1 MRTYQADKNKQR
13 NRWLTDQIFQMM
25 CVIVASIVVVSLVV
39 LISTIFSGA
48 YNGITFAKSVPL
60 LENDAGISD
69 DDSITNVN
77 RPLYRILDFT
87 GPAKSNSAIYAK
99 KTSESEAEGKQIGSS
114 TLNNDGG
121 GEVKCDALEEGIYD
135 VWFVIFDAD
144 GNELQRSKSVQLTID
159 RQSPTGLQFDEST
172 LGDRELNQ
180 AELDEFVIG
189 GSGIEQ
195 TSRVELNLTDEFGNS
210 VGPLAA
216 RIKKDGK
223 WRIAKTSLRNL
234 LIENGELKANGKIK
248 LKAVQTDLAGN
259 KQDAVALILDVNR
272 ENGKPADLVTEFDDD
287 LVDLSVL
294 DFDVS
299 PPTNFKTFLT
309 SYHHDNAPEVS
320 GIRAAIIGSVL
331 LCLVCAAF
339 TIPIG
344 IGTAIF
350 MEDFKP
356 KNAVL
361 RFVHSVIQLNINNLA
376 GVPSIVYGI
385 LGVTAFVYMFSLFPP
400 AKANEP
406 AKYEFG
412 TNYYY
417 QVNTLGGKIVQIP
430 CTDKYQ
436 TTIQINEPIE
446 ATGSNGKFELQVVQ
460 SRVGLSDAQKA
471 VSVKQGK
478 KASIVT
484 SEHYWFY
491 FSLPFGKGFLAAGL
505 TLGLVVL
512 PIIIISSQEAIRAVP
527 DSLREASAGMGATRW
542 QTVRHVVLPS
552 ATPGI
557 MTGTILSLSRAIG
570 EAAPVL
576 AVMGGI
582 ISNVGGPS
590 NLMDNCTA
598 LPIVIYKWA
607 KDASRGFHSLSASAI
622 IVLLL
627 LLLLMNSVA
636 IVIRYRAERKNK

>member
-1 MRTYQADKNKQR
+1 
-13 NRWLTDQIFQMM
+13 
-25 CVIVASIVVVSLVV
+25 
-39 LISTIFSGA
+39 
-48 YNGITFAKSVPL
+48 
-60 LENDAGISD
+60 
-69 DDSITNVN
+69 
-77 RPLYRILDFT
+77 
-87 GPAKSNSAIYAK
+87 
-99 KTSESEAEGKQIGSS
+99 
-114 TLNNDGG
+114 
-121 GEVKCDALEEGIYD
+121 
-135 VWFVIFDAD
+135 
-144 GNELQRSKSVQLTID
+144 
-159 RQSPTGLQFDEST
+159 
-172 LGDRELNQ
+172 
-180 AELDEFVIG
+180 
-189 GSGIEQ
+189 
-195 TSRVELNLTDEFGNS
+195 
-210 VGPLAA
+210 
-216 RIKKDGK
+216 
-223 WRIAKTSLRNL
+223 
-234 LIENGELKANGKIK
+234 
-248 LKAVQTDLAGN
+248 
-259 KQDAVALILDVNR
+259 
-272 ENGKPADLVTEFDDD
+272 
-287 LVDLSVL
+287 
-294 DFDVS
+294 
-299 PPTNFKTFLT
+299 
-309 SYHHDNAPEVS
+309 
-320 GIRAAIIGSVL
+320 
-331 LCLVCAAF
+331 
-339 TIPIG
+339 
-344 IGTAIF
+344 